1 MSNVQYTRLTQL
13 ERFDLDK
20 QIEKVSDEV
29 PLTEPEIKVLVA
41 KAKEVLAKE
50 DNVQPVSAPVTICGD
65 VHGQFHDLIEL
76 FTIGG
81 KCPDTNYLFM
91 GDYVDR
97 GYHSI
102 ETLCLLLL
110 LKIRYPTRIYLTRGN
125 HESTEITQL
134 YGFYDECVQKF
145 GNANVWKMFTELFNY
160 LPISAIVNNKI
171 FCLHGGLSPDIET
184 IDEIRKI
191 DRRRDVPSS
200 GAMCDLL
207 WSDPEERLG
216 WGVSPR
222 GAGYIFG
229 SDISKKFTQRN
240 NLMMVNRAHQL
251 VMKGYNWCHNKKI
264 LSIFSAP
271 NYCYRCGNDAAIME
285 VEDDNRIEF
294 ITYPAAPKSMYKDST
309 GKESDE
315 YIQLKYSMRYFI

>member
-29 PLTEPEIKVLVA
+29 PLTEPEIKVLVE

-65 VHGQFHDLIEL
+65 VHGQFHDLLEL

-251 VMKGYNWCHNKKI
+251 VMKGYNWSHENLVCT
-264 LSIFSAP
+264 LFSAP
-271 NYCYRCGNDAAIME
+271 NYCYRCGNQAGIME
-285 VEDDNRIEF
+285 VDENMKFNIQQFDPNPIKRGKLEISKR
-294 ITYPAAPKSMYKDST
+294 APD
-309 GKESDE
+309 
-315 YIQLKYSMRYFI
+315 YFL

>member
-29 PLTEPEIKVLVA
+29 PLTEPEIKVLVS

-65 VHGQFHDLIEL
+65 VHGQFHDLLEL

-251 VMKGYNWCHNKKI
+251 VMKGYNWSHENLVCT
-264 LSIFSAP
+264 LFSAP
-271 NYCYRCGNDAAIME
+271 NYCYRCGNQAGIME
-285 VEDDNRIEF
+285 VDENMKFNIQQFDPNPIKRGKLEISKR
-294 ITYPAAPKSMYKDST
+294 APD
-309 GKESDE
+309 
-315 YIQLKYSMRYFI
+315 YFL

>member
-1 MSNVQYTRLTQL
+1 MQYTRLTQL
-13 ERFDLDK
+13 ERFDLDR
-20 QIEKVSDEV
+20 QIEKVSDDV

-50 DNVQPVSAPVTICGD
+50 DNVQSVAAPVTICGD
-65 VHGQFHDLIEL
+65 VHGQFHDLLEL

-102 ETLCLLLL
+102 ETLSLLLL

-191 DRRRDVPSS
+191 DRRRDIPSS

-207 WSDPEERLG
+207 WSDPEERVG
-216 WGVSPR
+216 WGLSPR

-251 VMKGYNWCHNKKI
+251 VMKGYNWSHEKLVCT
-264 LSIFSAP
+264 LFSAP
-271 NYCYRCGNDAAIME
+271 NYCYRCGNQAGIME
-285 VEDDNRIEF
+285 VDENMKFNIQQFDPNPIKRGKLEISKR
-294 ITYPAAPKSMYKDST
+294 APN
-309 GKESDE
+309 
-315 YIQLKYSMRYFI
+315 YFL

>member
-65 VHGQFHDLIEL
+65 VHGQFHDLLEL

-160 LPISAIVNNKI
+160 LPISAIVNSKI

-251 VMKGYNWCHNKKI
+251 VMKGYNWSHEQLVCT
-264 LSIFSAP
+264 LFSAP
-271 NYCYRCGNDAAIME
+271 NYCYRCGNQAGIME
-285 VEDDNRIEF
+285 VDENMKFNIQQFDPNPIKRGKLEISKR
-294 ITYPAAPKSMYKDST
+294 APD
-309 GKESDE
+309 
-315 YIQLKYSMRYFI
+315 YFL

>member
-50 DNVQPVSAPVTICGD
+50 DNVQSVAAPVTICGD
-65 VHGQFHDLIEL
+65 VHGQFHDLLEL

-102 ETLCLLLL
+102 ETLSLLLL

-207 WSDPEERLG
+207 WSDPEERVG

-251 VMKGYNWCHNKKI
+251 VMKGYNWSHEKLVCT
-264 LSIFSAP
+264 LFSAP
-271 NYCYRCGNDAAIME
+271 NYCYRCGNQAGIME
-285 VEDDNRIEF
+285 VDENMKFNIQQFDPNPIKRGKLEISKR
-294 ITYPAAPKSMYKDST
+294 APD
-309 GKESDE
+309 
-315 YIQLKYSMRYFI
+315 YFL

>member
-1 MSNVQYTRLTQL
+1 MSTANYTKLSQM

-20 QIEKVSDEV
+20 QIEKCSDV
-29 PLTEPEIKVLVA
+29 VLLTEPEIKILVS
-41 KAKEVLAKE
+41 KAKEVLSKE
-50 DNVQPVSAPVTICGD
+50 DNVQAVSAPVTICGD
-65 VHGQFHDLIEL
+65 VHGQFHDLLEL
-76 FTIGG
+76 FEVGG

-145 GNANVWKMFTELFNY
+145 GNANVWKMFTDLFNY
-160 LPISAIVNNKI
+160 LPISAIVENKI

-184 IDEIRKI
+184 IDEIRRL

-251 VMKGYNWCHNKKI
+251 VMKGYNWSHEKLVCT
-264 LSIFSAP
+264 LFSAP
-271 NYCYRCGNDAAIME
+271 NYCYRCGNQAGIME
-285 VEDDNRIEF
+285 V
-294 ITYPAAPKSMYKDST
+294 
-309 GKESDE
+309 DE
-315 YIQLKYSMRYFI
+315 NLKYNIQQFDPNPIKRGKLEISKRAPDYFL

>member
-1 MSNVQYTRLTQL
+1 MSTANYTKLSQM

-20 QIEKVSDEV
+20 QIEKCSDV
-29 PLTEPEIKVLVA
+29 VLLTEPEIKILVS
-41 KAKEVLAKE
+41 KAKEVLSKE
-50 DNVQPVSAPVTICGD
+50 DNVQAVSAPVTICGD
-65 VHGQFHDLIEL
+65 VHGQFHDLLEL
-76 FTIGG
+76 FKIGG

-145 GNANVWKMFTELFNY
+145 GNANVWKMFTDLFNY
-160 LPISAIVNNKI
+160 LPISAIVENKI

-184 IDEIRKI
+184 IDEIRRL

-251 VMKGYNWCHNKKI
+251 VMKGYNWSHEKLVCT
-264 LSIFSAP
+264 LFSAP
-271 NYCYRCGNDAAIME
+271 NYCYRCGNQAGIME
-285 VEDDNRIEF
+285 V
-294 ITYPAAPKSMYKDST
+294 
-309 GKESDE
+309 DE
-315 YIQLKYSMRYFI
+315 NLKYNIQQFDPNPIKRGKLEISKRAPDYFL

>member
-1 MSNVQYTRLTQL
+1 MQYTRLTQL
-13 ERFDLDK
+13 ERFDLDR
-20 QIEKVSDEV
+20 QIEKVSDDV

-50 DNVQPVSAPVTICGD
+50 DNVQSVAAPVTICGD
-65 VHGQFHDLIEL
+65 VHGQFHDLLEL

-102 ETLCLLLL
+102 ETLSLLLL

-145 GNANVWKMFTELFNY
+145 GSANVWKMFTELFNY

-207 WSDPEERLG
+207 WSDPEERVG

-251 VMKGYNWCHNKKI
+251 VMKGYNWSHEKLVCT
-264 LSIFSAP
+264 LFSAP
-271 NYCYRCGNDAAIME
+271 NYCYRCGNQAGIME
-285 VEDDNRIEF
+285 VDENMNFNIQQFDPNPIKRGKLEISKR
-294 ITYPAAPKSMYKDST
+294 APN
-309 GKESDE
+309 
-315 YIQLKYSMRYFI
+315 YFL

>member
-65 VHGQFHDLIEL
+65 VHGQFHDLLEL

-251 VMKGYNWCHNKKI
+251 VMKGYNWSHEQLVCT
-264 LSIFSAP
+264 LFSAP
-271 NYCYRCGNDAAIME
+271 NYCYRCGNQAGIME
-285 VEDDNRIEF
+285 VDENMKFNIQQFDPNPIKRGKLEISKR
-294 ITYPAAPKSMYKDST
+294 APD
-309 GKESDE
+309 
-315 YIQLKYSMRYFI
+315 YFL

>member
-65 VHGQFHDLIEL
+65 VHGQFHDLLEL

-110 LKIRYPTRIYLTRGN
+110 RKIRYPTRIYLTRGN

-251 VMKGYNWCHNKKI
+251 VMKGYNWSHENLVCT
-264 LSIFSAP
+264 LFSAP
-271 NYCYRCGNDAAIME
+271 NYCYRCGNQAGIME
-285 VEDDNRIEF
+285 VDENMKFNIQQFDPNPIKRGKLEISKR
-294 ITYPAAPKSMYKDST
+294 APD
-309 GKESDE
+309 
-315 YIQLKYSMRYFI
+315 YFL

>member
-65 VHGQFHDLIEL
+65 VHGQFHDLLEL

-191 DRRRDVPSS
+191 DRRRDVTSS

-251 VMKGYNWCHNKKI
+251 VMKGYNWSHENLVCT
-264 LSIFSAP
+264 LFSAP
-271 NYCYRCGNDAAIME
+271 NYCYRCGNQAGIME
-285 VEDDNRIEF
+285 VDENMKFNIQQFDPNPIKRGKLEISKR
-294 ITYPAAPKSMYKDST
+294 APD
-309 GKESDE
+309 
-315 YIQLKYSMRYFI
+315 YFL

>member
-1 MSNVQYTRLTQL
+1 MSTANYTKLSQM

-20 QIEKVSDEV
+20 QIEKCSDV
-29 PLTEPEIKVLVA
+29 VLLTEPEIKILVS
-41 KAKEVLAKE
+41 KAKEVLSKE
-50 DNVQPVSAPVTICGD
+50 DNVQAVSAPVTICGD
-65 VHGQFHDLIEL
+65 VHGQFHDLLEL
-76 FTIGG
+76 FKIGG

-145 GNANVWKMFTELFNY
+145 GNANVWKMFTDLFNY
-160 LPISAIVNNKI
+160 LPISAIVENKI

-184 IDEIRKI
+184 IDEIRRL
-191 DRRRDVPSS
+191 DRRRDVPRS

-251 VMKGYNWCHNKKI
+251 VMKGYNWSHEKLVCT
-264 LSIFSAP
+264 LFSAP
-271 NYCYRCGNDAAIME
+271 NYCYRCGNQAGIME
-285 VEDDNRIEF
+285 V
-294 ITYPAAPKSMYKDST
+294 
-309 GKESDE
+309 DE
-315 YIQLKYSMRYFI
+315 NLKYNIQQFDPNPIKRGKLEISKRAPYYFL

>member
-1 MSNVQYTRLTQL
+1 MSTANYTKLSQM

-20 QIEKVSDEV
+20 QIEKCSDV
-29 PLTEPEIKVLVA
+29 VLLTEPEIKILVS
-41 KAKEVLAKE
+41 KAKEVLSKE
-50 DNVQPVSAPVTICGD
+50 DNVQAVSAPVTICGD
-65 VHGQFHDLIEL
+65 VHGQFHDLLEL
-76 FTIGG
+76 FKIGG

-145 GNANVWKMFTELFNY
+145 GNANVWKMFTDLFNY
-160 LPISAIVNNKI
+160 LPISAIVENKI

-184 IDEIRKI
+184 IDEIRRL

-251 VMKGYNWCHNKKI
+251 VMKGYNWSHEKLVCT
-264 LSIFSAP
+264 LFSAP
-271 NYCYRCGNDAAIME
+271 NYCYRCGNQAGIME
-285 VEDDNRIEF
+285 VDENFKYNIQQFDPNPIKRGKLEISKR
-294 ITYPAAPKSMYKDST
+294 APD
-309 GKESDE
+309 
-315 YIQLKYSMRYFI
+315 YFL

>member
-1 MSNVQYTRLTQL
+1 MAKQTTVFVCSN
-13 ERFDLDK
+13 
-20 QIEKVSDEV
+20 
-29 PLTEPEIKVLVA
+29 
-41 KAKEVLAKE
+41 
-50 DNVQPVSAPVTICGD
+50 CGNESPKW
-65 VHGQFHDLIEL
+65 F
-76 FTIGG
+76 G

-102 ETLCLLLL
+102 ETLSLLLL

-145 GNANVWKMFTELFNY
+145 GSANVWKMFTELFNY

-207 WSDPEERLG
+207 WSDPEERVG

-251 VMKGYNWCHNKKI
+251 VMKGYNWSHEKLVCT
-264 LSIFSAP
+264 LFSAP
-271 NYCYRCGNDAAIME
+271 NYCYRCGNQAGIME
-285 VEDDNRIEF
+285 VDENMKFNIQQFDPNPIKRGKLEISKR
-294 ITYPAAPKSMYKDST
+294 APN
-309 GKESDE
+309 
-315 YIQLKYSMRYFI
+315 YFL

>member
-29 PLTEPEIKVLVA
+29 PLTEPELKVLVA

-65 VHGQFHDLIEL
+65 VHGQFHDLLEL

-160 LPISAIVNNKI
+160 LPISAIVNSKI

-251 VMKGYNWCHNKKI
+251 VMKGYNWSHEQLVCT
-264 LSIFSAP
+264 LFSAP
-271 NYCYRCGNDAAIME
+271 NYCYRCGNQAGIME
-285 VEDDNRIEF
+285 VDENMKFNIQQFDPNPIKRGKLEISKR
-294 ITYPAAPKSMYKDST
+294 APD
-309 GKESDE
+309 
-315 YIQLKYSMRYFI
+315 YFL

>member
-1 MSNVQYTRLTQL
+1 MQYTRLTQL
-13 ERFDLDK
+13 ERFDLDR
-20 QIEKVSDEV
+20 QIEKVSDDV
-29 PLTEPEIKVLVA
+29 QLTEPEIKVLVA

-50 DNVQPVSAPVTICGD
+50 DNVQSVAAPVTICGD
-65 VHGQFHDLIEL
+65 VHGQFHDLLEL

-102 ETLCLLLL
+102 ETLSLLLL

-145 GNANVWKMFTELFNY
+145 GSANVWKMFTELFNY

-191 DRRRDVPSS
+191 DRRRDIPNS

-207 WSDPEERLG
+207 WSDPEERVG

-251 VMKGYNWCHNKKI
+251 VMKGYNWSHEKLVCT
-264 LSIFSAP
+264 LFSAP
-271 NYCYRCGNDAAIME
+271 NYCYRCGNQAGIME
-285 VEDDNRIEF
+285 VDENMKFNIQQFDPNPIKRGKLEISKR
-294 ITYPAAPKSMYKDST
+294 APN
-309 GKESDE
+309 
-315 YIQLKYSMRYFI
+315 YFL

>member
-29 PLTEPEIKVLVA
+29 LLTEPEIKVLVA

-65 VHGQFHDLIEL
+65 VHGQFHDLLEL

-251 VMKGYNWCHNKKI
+251 VMKGYNWSHENLVCT
-264 LSIFSAP
+264 LFSAP
-271 NYCYRCGNDAAIME
+271 NYCYRCGNQAGIME
-285 VEDDNRIEF
+285 VDENMKFNIQQFDPNPIKRGKLEISKR
-294 ITYPAAPKSMYKDST
+294 APD
-309 GKESDE
+309 
-315 YIQLKYSMRYFI
+315 YFL

>member
-65 VHGQFHDLIEL
+65 VHGQFHDLLEL

-251 VMKGYNWCHNKKI
+251 VMKGYNWSHENLVCT
-264 LSIFSAP
+264 LFSAP
-271 NYCYRCGNDAAIME
+271 NYCYRCGNQAGIME
-285 VEDDNRIEF
+285 VDENMKFNIQQFDPNPIKRGKLEISKR
-294 ITYPAAPKSMYKDST
+294 APD
-309 GKESDE
+309 
-315 YIQLKYSMRYFI
+315 YFL

>member
-1 MSNVQYTRLTQL
+1 MQYTRLTQL
-13 ERFDLDK
+13 ERFDLDR
-20 QIEKVSDEV
+20 QIEKVSDDV

-50 DNVQPVSAPVTICGD
+50 DNVQSVAAPVTICGD
-65 VHGQFHDLIEL
+65 VHGQFHDLLEL

-102 ETLCLLLL
+102 ETLSLLLL

-251 VMKGYNWCHNKKI
+251 VMKGYNWSHENLVCT
-264 LSIFSAP
+264 LFSAP
-271 NYCYRCGNDAAIME
+271 NYCYRCGNQAGIME
-285 VEDDNRIEF
+285 VDENMKFNIQQFDPNPIKRGKLEISKR
-294 ITYPAAPKSMYKDST
+294 APD
-309 GKESDE
+309 
-315 YIQLKYSMRYFI
+315 YFL

>member
-1 MSNVQYTRLTQL
+1 MSTANYTKLSQM

-20 QIEKVSDEV
+20 QIEKCSDV
-29 PLTEPEIKVLVA
+29 VLLTEPEIKILVS
-41 KAKEVLAKE
+41 KAKEVLSKE
-50 DNVQPVSAPVTICGD
+50 DNVQAVSAPVTICGD
-65 VHGQFHDLIEL
+65 VHGQFHDLLEL
-76 FTIGG
+76 FKIGG

-145 GNANVWKMFTELFNY
+145 GNANVWKMFTDLFNY
-160 LPISAIVNNKI
+160 LPISAIVENKI

-184 IDEIRKI
+184 IDEIRRL

-251 VMKGYNWCHNKKI
+251 VMKGYNWSHEKSVCT
-264 LSIFSAP
+264 LFSAP
-271 NYCYRCGNDAAIME
+271 NYCYRCGNQAGIME
-285 VEDDNRIEF
+285 V
-294 ITYPAAPKSMYKDST
+294 
-309 GKESDE
+309 DE
-315 YIQLKYSMRYFI
+315 NLKYNIQQFDPNPIKRGKLEISKRAPDYFL

>member
-1 MSNVQYTRLTQL
+1 MSTANYTKLSQM

-20 QIEKVSDEV
+20 QIEKCSDV
-29 PLTEPEIKVLVA
+29 VLLTEPEIKILVS
-41 KAKEVLAKE
+41 KAKEVLSKE
-50 DNVQPVSAPVTICGD
+50 DNVQAVSAPVTICGD
-65 VHGQFHDLIEL
+65 VHGQFHDLLEL
-76 FTIGG
+76 FEVGG

-145 GNANVWKMFTELFNY
+145 GNANVWKMFTDLFNY
-160 LPISAIVNNKI
+160 LPISAIVENKI

-184 IDEIRKI
+184 IDEIRRL

-229 SDISKKFTQRN
+229 SDISKQFTQRN

-251 VMKGYNWCHNKKI
+251 VMKGYNWSHEKLVCT
-264 LSIFSAP
+264 LFSAP
-271 NYCYRCGNDAAIME
+271 NYCYRCGNQAGIME
-285 VEDDNRIEF
+285 V
-294 ITYPAAPKSMYKDST
+294 
-309 GKESDE
+309 DE
-315 YIQLKYSMRYFI
+315 NLKYNIQQFDPNPIKRGKLEISKRAPDYFL

>member
-1 MSNVQYTRLTQL
+1 MSTTNYAKLSQIA
-13 ERFDLDK
+13 RFDLDK
-20 QIEKVSDEV
+20 QIEKCSDEV
-29 PLTEPEIKVLVA
+29 LLTEPEIKILVS
-41 KAKEVLAKE
+41 KAKEVLSKE
-50 DNVQPVSAPVTICGD
+50 DNVQAVSAPVTICGD
-65 VHGQFHDLIEL
+65 VHGQFHDLLEL
-76 FTIGG
+76 FKIGG
-81 KCPDTNYLFM
+81 NCPDTNYLFM

-160 LPISAIVNNKI
+160 LPISAIVENKI

-184 IDEIRKI
+184 IDEIRRL

-207 WSDPEERLG
+207 WSDPEERMG

-229 SDISKKFTQRN
+229 SKKKKKFTQRN

-251 VMKGYNWCHNKKI
+251 VMKGYNWSHEKLVCT
-264 LSIFSAP
+264 LFSAP
-271 NYCYRCGNDAAIME
+271 NYCYRCGNQAGIME
-285 VEDDNRIEF
+285 V
-294 ITYPAAPKSMYKDST
+294 
-309 GKESDE
+309 DE
-315 YIQLKYSMRYFI
+315 NLKYNIQQFDPNPIKRGKLEISKRAPDYFL

>member
-1 MSNVQYTRLTQL
+1 MSTANYTKLSQM

-20 QIEKVSDEV
+20 QIEKCSDV
-29 PLTEPEIKVLVA
+29 VLLTEPEIKILVS
-41 KAKEVLAKE
+41 KAKEVLSKE
-50 DNVQPVSAPVTICGD
+50 DNVQAVPAPVTICGD
-65 VHGQFHDLIEL
+65 VHGQFHDLLEL
-76 FTIGG
+76 FKIGG

-145 GNANVWKMFTELFNY
+145 GNANVWKMFTDLFNY
-160 LPISAIVNNKI
+160 LPISAIVENKI

-184 IDEIRKI
+184 IDEIRRL

-229 SDISKKFTQRN
+229 SDISKQFTQRN

-251 VMKGYNWCHNKKI
+251 VMKGYNWSHEKLVCT
-264 LSIFSAP
+264 LFSAP
-271 NYCYRCGNDAAIME
+271 NYCYRCGNQAGIME
-285 VEDDNRIEF
+285 V
-294 ITYPAAPKSMYKDST
+294 
-309 GKESDE
+309 DE
-315 YIQLKYSMRYFI
+315 NLKYNIQQFDPNPIKRGKLEISKRAPDYFL

>member
-20 QIEKVSDEV
+20 QIEKVSDDV

-65 VHGQFHDLIEL
+65 VHGQFHDLLEL

-251 VMKGYNWCHNKKI
+251 VMKGYNWSHEKLVCT
-264 LSIFSAP
+264 LFSAP
-271 NYCYRCGNDAAIME
+271 NYCYRCGNQAGIME
-285 VEDDNRIEF
+285 VDENMKFNIQQFDPNPIKRGKLEISKR
-294 ITYPAAPKSMYKDST
+294 APD
-309 GKESDE
+309 
-315 YIQLKYSMRYFI
+315 YFL

>member
-1 MSNVQYTRLTQL
+1 MSTANYTKLSQM

-20 QIEKVSDEV
+20 QIEKCSDV
-29 PLTEPEIKVLVA
+29 VLLTEPEIKILVS
-41 KAKEVLAKE
+41 KAKEVLSKE
-50 DNVQPVSAPVTICGD
+50 DNVQAVSAPVTICGD
-65 VHGQFHDLIEL
+65 VHGQFHDLLEL
-76 FTIGG
+76 FKIGG

-145 GNANVWKMFTELFNY
+145 GNANVWKMFTDLFNY
-160 LPISAIVNNKI
+160 LPISAIVENKI

-184 IDEIRKI
+184 IDEIRRL

-222 GAGYIFG
+222 GAGYIYG
-229 SDISKKFTQRN
+229 SDISKEFTQRN

-251 VMKGYNWCHNKKI
+251 VMKGYNWSHEKLVCT
-264 LSIFSAP
+264 LFSAP
-271 NYCYRCGNDAAIME
+271 NYCYRCGNQAGIME
-285 VEDDNRIEF
+285 V
-294 ITYPAAPKSMYKDST
+294 
-309 GKESDE
+309 DE
-315 YIQLKYSMRYFI
+315 NLKYNIQQFDPNPIKRGKLEISKRAPDYFL

>member
-65 VHGQFHDLIEL
+65 VHGQFHDLLEL

-251 VMKGYNWCHNKKI
+251 VMKGYNWSHENLVCT
-264 LSIFSAP
+264 LFSAP
-271 NYCYRCGNDAAIME
+271 NYCYRCGNQAGIME
-285 VEDDNRIEF
+285 VDENMKFNIQQFDPNPIKRGMLEISKR
-294 ITYPAAPKSMYKDST
+294 APD
-309 GKESDE
+309 
-315 YIQLKYSMRYFI
+315 YFL